1 MNPTIDLLL
10 RNLRTEVNKI
20 VKENEE
26 LKASNHQ
33 KDGIIK
39 SLKQEQTQVDR
50 KGEQNATS

>member
-50 KGEQNATS
+50 KGEQNATT

>member
-26 LKASNHQ
+26 LKASNYQ

-50 KGEQNATS
+50 KGEQNATT